1 MPRRR
6 MRIYRVCLFAVL
18 LAVQPAVAEEPPAQK
33 LLPKDT
39 VVVVTVPDAPK
50 GLGVLTNS
58 DMGRIWRDPAV
69 KAFKDKF
76 LAKLQTSGVAPLERQ
91 LGVHFADY
99 EGLAQGQITF
109 AIVPVD
115 HPATNED
122 RYAAVL
128 LLDAKDHAP
137 QLATN
142 LTALQKKW
150 IDAGKTLKTEKIRE
164 IQFATLMLS
173 SEDLSLQKLLPN
185 LADTNDVDNLL
196 PKPAPH
202 KIELTVG
209 QSGSLLL
216 VSESPQVIEK
226 ILARQA
232 GGLLAGLDEEP
243 SFQGDFAAR
252 LRGAPFFVWFNPK
265 PFLAELAKPQ
275 TPEAGSGQSPL
286 SDTAAGNGAL
296 ATLGLTGFTSAS
308 IAYRDT
314 PDGLSLQFFVGAPE
328 SGRRGLLKAIA
339 IEAKDCAPPPF
350 VPADA
355 VKFSRVRLDIPK
367 SWRSLESTLNQ
378 INPSA
383 AQLITYFLDLAGKAK
398 DEKYDLRSELL
409 GNLGDD
415 IINYE
420 RNPVNTTLG
429 DLREAPEIYLIGS
442 PSPVKLAAALKV
454 AMGLLTTAD
463 KIKDREFLGRTICS
477 ATLPITPQGG
487 SRACHFAASGG
498 YLAITSDVE
507 MLEEFLRSS
516 DNNKP
521 GLSQTPGLGEAA
533 QKAGGGISAGIFVF
547 NNDKENSRILLE
559 TLRKEAISGP
569 DLMGLLGLESRANKI
584 STVEEANQ
592 FKDWFDFSLLPPFET
607 LAKYFNYSVWAG
619 GFTPEGF
626 SLNCFTPALPSS
638 Q

>member
-1 MPRRR
+1 
-6 MRIYRVCLFAVL
+6 MRIYRVCLFIIL
-18 LAVQPAVAEEPPAQK
+18 LAVQQAVADEPPAQK

-58 DMGRIWRDPAV
+58 DLGRIWRDPAV

-76 LAKLQTSGVAPLERQ
+76 LAKLQSSAVAPLERQ

-99 EGLAQGQITF
+99 QGLAQGQITF

-128 LLDAKDHAP
+128 LLDSKDHAP

-142 LTALQKKW
+142 LDALQKKW
-150 IDAGKTLKTEKIRE
+150 IDAGKTLKTAKIRE
-164 IQFATLMLS
+164 TQFATLMMS
-173 SEDLSLQKLLPN
+173 SDDLSLQKLLPD
-185 LADTNDVDNLL
+185 LTDTNAVDNLL

-209 QSGSLLL
+209 QSGSLLI
-216 VSESPQVIEK
+216 VSESSQVIEK
-226 ILARQA
+226 ILARQV

-243 SFQGDFAAR
+243 SFQSDFAAR
-252 LRGAPFFVWFNPK
+252 LQGAPFFIWFNPK
-265 PFLAELAKPQ
+265 PFLADLAKPQ
-275 TPEAGSGQSPL
+275 TAEPGSGQSPL
-286 SDTAAGNGAL
+286 SDTAAGDGAL
-296 ATLGLTGFTSAS
+296 ATLGLTGLTSAS
-308 IAYRDT
+308 IVYRDS

-328 SGRRGLLKAIA
+328 SGRRGLLKVFAT
-339 IEAKDCAPPPF
+339 EAKDCAPPPF

-355 VKFSRVRLDIPK
+355 VKFSRIRLDIPK
-367 SWRSLESTLNQ
+367 SWRLLESTLNQ

-383 AQLITYFLDLAGKAK
+383 AQLFNYFLDLAGKAK
-398 DEKYDLRSELL
+398 DEKYDLRSELF

-415 IINYE
+415 IINYG

-442 PSPVKLAAALKV
+442 PSPVQLAAAIKV
-454 AMGLLTTAD
+454 AMGLLTSAD
-463 KIKDREFLGRTICS
+463 KIKDREFLGRTIYS
-477 ATLPITPQGG
+477 ATLPNTPQGG
-487 SRACHFAASGG
+487 SRAYHFAASGG
-498 YLAITSDVE
+498 YVAITGDVE

-516 DNNKP
+516 DNHKP

-533 QKAGGGISAGIFVF
+533 QKAGGGTSAGIFSF

-569 DLMGLLGLESRANKI
+569 DLMGLLGLESRVNKI
-584 STVEEANQ
+584 STVEEASQ
-592 FKDWFDFSLLPPFET
+592 FKDWFDFSLLPPFDA
-607 LAKYFNYSVWAG
+607 LAKYFNFSVWVG
-619 GFTPEGF
+619 GFTPDGF
-626 SLNCFTPALPSS
+626 SLTSFTPALPSA